1 MEVLLKTIPKADRGT
16 GVATIPGPALGLRIR
31 VGGCGTVVHHKGKGK
46 NMEQMGKKRT
56 RTLLALAILILLSP
70 VCAGAATSD
79 DFIRGYA
86 AAILQ
91 REFKIRD
98 YSLEVSDQ
106 TIRVSRGEWK
116 NVDTEKVIAALAGL
130 QGVEKVEIVDAQG
143 VVISSSTS
151 AEREPAVGRSQER
164 SGKPEY
170 ELGFLPGGNLFEPLI
185 ADPRWPHFSMA
196 YQNYLD
202 DQELNNVAAVSFGE
216 TIALYRNRISLG
228 GLWEVGFQAG
238 VFSIFDLDGPSFD
251 LINTDFVGGVT
262 ASYRI
267 KEFSTFF
274 RIFHQSSHLGDEF
287 LLRNPINRL
296 NLSFEGADLKLS
308 YRFFDWLRLYTGGTY
323 LFDRDPSSLKPWIAQ
338 AGLELQSPWR
348 FWAESTRLITAVDL
362 EHLQEHDW
370 STEISVRSGLQFERP
385 QNFMRK
391 IQLLLE
397 YYNGHSPNGQFF
409 ERKIEYIGIGAHL
422 HF

>member
-1 MEVLLKTIPKADRGT
+1 VKQKRQRRIKSLLSS
-16 GVATIPGPALGLRIR
+16 
-31 VGGCGTVVHHKGKGK
+31 
-46 NMEQMGKKRT
+46 
-56 RTLLALAILILLSP
+56 AILILLFPFSSR
-70 VCAGAATSD
+70 AATSD
-79 DFIRGYA
+79 DFIRGYGA
-86 AAILQ
+86 AVLQ
-91 REFKIRD
+91 REFQIKE

-106 TIRVSRGEWK
+106 TVRVNSGELK
-116 NVDTEKVIAALAGL
+116 NVDAEKVIAALFAV
-130 QGVEKVEIVDAQG
+130 QGVKKVEILDAQG
-143 VVISSSTS
+143 VVISSSTTPPQ
-151 AEREPAVGRSQER
+151 APTVAPAKEK

-185 ADPRWPHFSMA
+185 ADPRWPHFSVS
-196 YQNYLD
+196 YQNYLG
-202 DQELNNVAAVSFGE
+202 DQELKNVASVTFGE
-216 TIALYRNRISLG
+216 SIALYRNRAPFG

-251 LINTDFVGGVT
+251 LINTDFAGGIT
-262 ASYRI
+262 ASYRV
-267 KEFSTFF
+267 KDFSTFF

-308 YRFFDWLRLYTGGTY
+308 YRFFDWLRLYAGGTY
-323 LFDRDPSSLKPWIAQ
+323 LFDRDPSSLKPWVAQ
-338 AGLELQSPWR
+338 AGIELQSPWR
-348 FWAESTRLITAVDL
+348 FWADSTRLIAAADL
-362 EHLQEHDW
+362 QHLQEHNW

-409 ERKIEYIGIGAHL
+409 DRKIEYIGTGIHL

>member
-1 MEVLLKTIPKADRGT
+1 MKQKRHR
-16 GVATIPGPALGLRIR
+16 RI
-31 VGGCGTVVHHKGKGK
+31 K
-46 NMEQMGKKRT
+46 
-56 RTLLALAILILLSP
+56 TLLSLAILILMFPFSS
-70 VCAGAATSD
+70 GAATSD

-86 AAILQ
+86 AAVLQ
-91 REFKIRD
+91 REFQIKD
-98 YSLEVSDQ
+98 YSVEVSDQ
-106 TIRVSRGEWK
+106 TVRVTSGELK
-116 NVDTEKVIAALAGL
+116 NVDTEKVIAALFAV
-130 QGVEKVEIVDAQG
+130 QGVKKVEILDAQG
-143 VVISSSTS
+143 VVISSSTTAS
-151 AEREPAVGRSQER
+151 QPEPTVASTQEKPGR
-164 SGKPEY
+164 PEY

-185 ADPRWPHFSMA
+185 ADPRWPHFSVA
-196 YQNYLD
+196 YQNYLG
-202 DQELNNVAAVSFGE
+202 DQELNNVASVTFGE
-216 TIALYRNRISLG
+216 SIALYRNRAPFG

-251 LINTDFVGGVT
+251 LINTDFAGGVT
-262 ASYRI
+262 GSYRL
-267 KEFSTFF
+267 ENFSTFF

-308 YRFFDWLRLYTGGTY
+308 YRFFDWLRLYAGDTY
-323 LFDRDPSSLKPWIAQ
+323 LFDRDPSDLKPWVAQ
-338 AGLELQSPWR
+338 AGIELQSPWR
-348 FWAESTRLITAVDL
+348 FWADSTRLIAAADL
-362 EHLQEHDW
+362 QHLQEHNW

-409 ERKIEYIGIGAHL
+409 DRKIEYIGTGVHL